1 LKNKINSEMSK
12 RAAQKSRNDAK
23 RRAVRPDKLIDATL
37 RELRN
42 PASRFY
48 GVPRDMFDFYMTNR
62 YLVQRAHIAGDTHAD
77 ADAPETRFLV
87 QEARRIT
94 IMCIMGNG
102 NLCTAY
108 NTFTAVTNPRSSYT
122 TFTFYSSVDGRQLHE
137 WEVEPCIAGGM
148 CATGDGLLAV
158 TNQRQHCV
166 SIFTAAGKFIT
177 HFGGYGQEVG
187 ELRSPAGIV
196 LDDENNLAVCDYGNG
211 RLQVFTVAGDLVRT
225 ISCNKHSPVGI
236 AVNPRA
242 PGVYYVTSDYSRR
255 VTVYSWALPS
265 GIAISKFTS
274 PDPDADPVEQICF
287 DAASNAFTISENS
300 VDIRFCTPDN
310 KLELVQ
316 CDFDYPIRLIAIDS
330 AGRLYVCTK
339 HEISVLT
346 WKKSNV
352 LV

>member
-1 LKNKINSEMSK
+1 
-12 RAAQKSRNDAK
+12 
-23 RRAVRPDKLIDATL
+23 
-37 RELRN
+37 
-42 PASRFY
+42 
-48 GVPRDMFDFYMTNR
+48 
-62 YLVQRAHIAGDTHAD
+62 
-77 ADAPETRFLV
+77 
-87 QEARRIT
+87 
-94 IMCIMGNG
+94 
-102 NLCTAY
+102 
-108 NTFTAVTNPRSSYT
+108 
-122 TFTFYSSVDGRQLHE
+122 
-137 WEVEPCIAGGM
+137 
-148 CATGDGLLAV
+148 
-158 TNQRQHCV
+158 
-166 SIFTAAGKFIT
+166 
-177 HFGGYGQEVG
+177 
-187 ELRSPAGIV
+187 
-196 LDDENNLAVCDYGNG
+196 
-211 RLQVFTVAGDLVRT
+211 
-225 ISCNKHSPVGI
+225 
-236 AVNPRA
+236 
-242 PGVYYVTSDYSRR
+242 VTSDYSRR